1 MLRQAPHDE
10 REFMEGTKPKA
21 CSFGS
26 MKYTLEIPDQ
36 DAEFVLEFLR
46 RVTSVKLTPVGR
58 KAKPK
63 DETEYLL
70 SNPANA
76 KALMDSIERLG
87 RGEGQVHD
95 LIEA

>member
-1 MLRQAPHDE
+1 
-10 REFMEGTKPKA
+10 
-21 CSFGS
+21 
-26 MKYTLEIPDQ
+26 MKYTLEVPDQ

-76 KALMDSIERLG
+76 RELRESIEQIR
-87 RGEGQVHD
+87 RGQTVPYKLED
-95 LIEA
+95 

>member
-1 MLRQAPHDE
+1 
-10 REFMEGTKPKA
+10 
-21 CSFGS
+21 

-46 RVTSVKLTPVGR
+46 RVTSVKLTPLGH

-70 SNPANA
+70 SNSANA
-76 KALMDSIERLG
+76 KALLDSIERLG